1 MAVCYSFTVA
11 IGNGYKD
18 GERKWDFVHNFVI
31 ITLGADFFFI
41 TISTF
46 IKTENRTQ
54 ITSLFLASDLTM
66 K

>member
-31 ITLGADFFFI
+31 ITLGADFFLLPFKLLLKQ
-41 TISTF
+41 
-46 IKTENRTQ
+46 KTELRQ
-54 ITSLFLASDLTM
+54 LLCFLHLI
-66 K
+66 

>member
-41 TISTF
+41 TI
-46 IKTENRTQ
+46 
-54 ITSLFLASDLTM
+54 
-66 K
+66 